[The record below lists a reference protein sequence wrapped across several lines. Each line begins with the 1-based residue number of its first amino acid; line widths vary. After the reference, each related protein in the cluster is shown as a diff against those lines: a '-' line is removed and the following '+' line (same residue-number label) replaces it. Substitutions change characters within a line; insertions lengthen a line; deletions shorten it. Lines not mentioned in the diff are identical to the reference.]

1 MTTLLTTVGT
11 RQPDG
16 AVVFEGMGIATTA
29 DGDSVTFKTWGVRR
43 PTGAGLKSRSCGG
56 DIWQTAS
63 QQFARLN
70 DTTYAWEAE
79 ADEAGNYHL
88 KLWEWK

>member
-1 MTTLLTTVGT
+1 VTTLLTAVGT

-16 AVVFEGMGIATTA
+16 AIVLEVMGIATTA
-29 DGDSVTFKTWGVRR
+29 DGDSVTIKTWGVRR

-79 ADEAGNYHL
+79 ADEAGNHHL
-88 KLWEWK
+88 KVWEWK